1 MDWIRNNPVTR
12 LIRRVGAFL
21 RPMEISLHGAYTTFY
36 IILSVFPVL
45 VILFAILGH
54 TAYGLEEFVALLRQF
69 LPEAFLPMVMRIL
82 EGAYENSSGTV
93 LSVSVLTALW
103 SASRGILGLLR
114 GLNAVFGLQEDRSYL
129 KIRGLCMVYTFL
141 FLLVLVL
148 TLVIHVFGSALLD
161 YLRMTTEPLLMFL
174 VDVIDLR
181 YVLLLAVQTALFTAM
196 YAYVPNR
203 RHRFWQCLPGAV
215 LASVGWIGFSRLFS
229 LYVQFF
235 PNYANIYGSVYAV
248 ALAMLWLFCCVCII
262 FYGAALDRW
271 LMERRHQ
278 TFPRDANQ

>member
-1 MDWIRNNPVTR
+1 MDWSRKNAVAR
-12 LIRRVGAFL
+12 QIRRVGEFL

-54 TAYGLEEFVALLRQF
+54 TAFGLEEFAELLRQF

-82 EGAYENSSGTV
+82 EGAYENGSGTV
-93 LSVSVLTALW
+93 LSVSALTALW

-114 GLNAVFGLQEDRSYL
+114 GLNAVFGLREDRGYL
-129 KIRGLCMVYTFL
+129 KVRGLCMVYTFL

-148 TLVIHVFGSALLD
+148 TLVIHVFGLTLLD
-161 YLRMTTEPLLMFL
+161 YLRMTTHPLLMFL

-181 YVLLLAVQTALFTAM
+181 YVLLLAMQTALFTAM
-196 YAYVPNR
+196 YAYFPNQ
-203 RHRFWQCLPGAV
+203 RHGFWQCLPGGV
-215 LASVGWIGFSRLFS
+215 LASLGWIGFSRLFS
-229 LYVQFF
+229 LYVEHF
-235 PNYANIYGSVYAV
+235 PNYANIYGSVYAL
-248 ALAMLWLFCCVCII
+248 ALAMLWLFYCVCIV

-271 LMERRHQ
+271 LMERRK
-278 TFPRDANQ
+278 